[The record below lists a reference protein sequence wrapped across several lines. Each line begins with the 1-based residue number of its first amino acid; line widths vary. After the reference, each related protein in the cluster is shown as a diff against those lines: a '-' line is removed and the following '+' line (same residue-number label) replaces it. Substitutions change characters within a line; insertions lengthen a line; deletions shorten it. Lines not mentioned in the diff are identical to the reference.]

1 MMRQDL
7 VWIVIV
13 AAIIFEA
20 VKRVMRVWGVDGF

>member
-1 MMRQDL
+1 MMCQDL

-20 VKRVMRVWGVDGF
+20 VKRLMHVMGW

>member
-13 AAIIFEA
+13 VAIIFEA
-20 VKRVMRVWGVDGF
+20 VKRLMHVMGW

>member
-20 VKRVMRVWGVDGF
+20 AKRLMHVMGVDG

>member
-1 MMRQDL
+1 MILQDL

-20 VKRVMRVWGVDGF
+20 VKRVMGVD

>member
-1 MMRQDL
+1 MMLQDL

-20 VKRVMRVWGVDGF
+20 VKRLMNVMGW

>member
-20 VKRVMRVWGVDGF
+20 VKRLMHVMGW

>member
-20 VKRVMRVWGVDGF
+20 VKRVMHMMGW